1 MADPRWTP
9 TDDTPK
15 VFARLSGDHN
25 PVHLDPEHARAAG
38 FDTVIVHGMNVLGAA
53 ARAAHTFAPDGT
65 MLRVLDVRFAK
76 PVLPGQTVS
85 HAGAPKERPE
95 GVKIALTATLD
106 DAESTRIMNPAS
118 FTFGRAEGGWDLPR
132 NVVLDPDE
140 KDVHGD
146 AYTFTDADLDAY
158 RGVTA
163 PDRVADGEGV
173 PPMAVF
179 LGMTGALEKAFKG
192 VEPEK
197 PGTWVHLRQTGVFYA
212 PVAAGVAY
220 RCRIQGGRTI
230 VRNAKMGAHVT
241 IPFVVEAVDDD
252 ALAATGSCV
261 LLYAFDKEEA

>member
-9 TDDTPK
+9 TEETPR

-38 FDTVIVHGMNVLGAA
+38 FDTVIVHGMNVVGAA
-53 ARAAHTFAPDGT
+53 ARAAHVFAPDGT
-65 MLRVLDVRFAK
+65 MLRALDVRFAR

-85 HAGAPKERPE
+85 HAGAVKELPA
-95 GVKIALTATLD
+95 GVKVSLTATLD
-106 DAESTRIMNPAS
+106 DSEQTRIMSPAS
-118 FTFGRAEGGWDLPR
+118 FTFGPKEEVWPLPR
-132 NVVLDPDE
+132 SVVIDRDE
-140 KDVHGD
+140 GDVHGD
-146 AYTFTDADLDAY
+146 EYRFTAEGLDEYSAI
-158 RGVTA
+158 TA
-163 PDRVADGEGV
+163 PDAIAAGEGV
-173 PPMAVF
+173 PPMAVL
-179 LGMTGALEKAFKG
+179 LGMTGALEKAFRG

-212 PVAAGVAY
+212 PVQVGVAY
-220 RCRIQGGRTI
+220 RCRIQGGRTV

-261 LLYAFDKEEA
+261 LLYAFDKEEQ

>member
-9 TDDTPK
+9 TADTPP

-38 FDTVIVHGMNVLGAA
+38 FETVIVHGMNVVGAA
-53 ARAAHTFAPDGT
+53 ARAAHVFAPVGT
-65 MLRVLDVRFAK
+65 MLRELDVRFAK
-76 PVLPGQTVS
+76 PVLPGQTVA
-85 HAGAPKERPE
+85 HAGACKEK
-95 GVKIALTATLD
+95 GDAVKVALTATLD

-118 FTFGRAEGGWDLPR
+118 FTFGSPEGDWPLPR
-132 NVVLDPDE
+132 GVVLDPEE
-140 KDVHGD
+140 KDVPGD
-146 AYTFTDADLDAY
+146 VYRFDDAFLAEYD
-158 RGVTA
+158 GITA
-163 PDRVADGEGV
+163 PDRTAAQEGV

-179 LGMTGALEKAFKG
+179 LGMTGALEKAFRG

-212 PVAAGVAY
+212 PVRTGVDY
-220 RCRIQGGRTI
+220 RCRIQGGRTV

-241 IPFVVEAVDDD
+241 IPFVVESVDDN

-261 LLYAFDKEEA
+261 LLYAFATEEE